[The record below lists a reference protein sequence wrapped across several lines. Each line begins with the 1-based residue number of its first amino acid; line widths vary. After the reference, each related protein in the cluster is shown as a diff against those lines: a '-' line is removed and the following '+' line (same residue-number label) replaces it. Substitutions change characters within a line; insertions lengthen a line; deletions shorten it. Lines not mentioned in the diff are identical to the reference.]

1 MVLCLQ
7 VSVSSTGEDG
17 KEVARMVLD
26 HEGNPEWKCY
36 SCDFRYV
43 LYVSYRYVIKDIT
56 IDINSLYPKVGKK
69 FSQVNTQQRQRARNC
84 DSTCAVGSHPQWSCV
99 PSACCPPL

>member
-1 MVLCLQ
+1 MMCLQ

-43 LYVSYRYVIKDIT
+43 FSDTL
-56 IDINSLYPKVGKK
+56 VGRM
-69 FSQVNTQQRQRARNC
+69 N
-84 DSTCAVGSHPQWSCV
+84 DLLLCACTSHKYF
-99 PSACCPPL
+99 

>member
-43 LYVSYRYVIKDIT
+43 VLSFH
-56 IDINSLYPKVGKK
+56 INMFL
-69 FSQVNTQQRQRARNC
+69 RI
-84 DSTCAVGSHPQWSCV
+84 
-99 PSACCPPL
+99 